1 MQNNI
6 DYKEIVQTVTQNVMT
21 EIVNKLNAMK
31 PGIEQEI
38 AEAVFSVID
47 SRLNKLE
54 SSLNSLQ
61 SSVTELKQ
69 TPRNPAARATPV
81 VTPRTIARAASS
93 SSASSAMDTQT
104 RVLLLKIKKQWLS
117 ISHKGWIIYVN
128 EEDKHTYMIRENGTD
143 QIDISPFFNGTPCN
157 FWSLVVNG
165 SDWIIEYTDG
175 VTLKKGFAVI
185 PMS

>member
-6 DYKEIVQTVTQNVMT
+6 DYREIVQTVTQNVMT

-38 AEAVFSVID
+38 AEAVYSVID

-61 SSVTELKQ
+61 SSVTALMQ
-69 TPRNPAARATPV
+69 TSGASSTRPTPV
-81 VTPRTIARAASS
+81 VTPRTSSGTTRS

-104 RVLLLKIKKQWLS
+104 RVLLLKIEHWPH
-117 ISHKGWIIYVN
+117 ISHKDWIIYFN
-128 EEDKHTYMIRENGTD
+128 EENGTTYLIRKNGTD
-143 QIDISPFFNGTPCN
+143 QIDISPFFKSKVRWFNRI
-157 FWSLVVNG
+157 VENG
-165 SDWIIEYTDG
+165 SDWIIEYTG
-175 VTLKKGFAVI
+175 ASLNEIAVL